1 MRESPTGKKGSKKS
15 MSQSTSSPKPIRTGL
30 QNIMIRDVPSY
41 ANKFFYSLGFLSA
54 ISFLLLVISGIIM
67 AAAGPHWWITST
79 LGQYFRSFHLWATQA
94 FVVFILLH
102 LTIVFLTSGY
112 KGARKFTWVLGV
124 FMFLFA
130 LAEAEF
136 GYVLRGDFS
145 SQYRSLQGADL
156 YNGSGIGGVL
166 NNLNTG
172 QVMGIHLVVL
182 PLTLIALILAHYFL
196 VRVLGISKP
205 SPAADA
211 YPMSK
216 ANHVVLFWRGGAV
229 VVVVAALAL
238 VFPSPYLAPLTISK
252 IASNDPALISKTLV
266 AEFDHSSDTATY
278 FDNINPYTF
287 DSRAVFIE
295 TPYNQLKAAQTTP
308 DQLKLFL
315 AEPAD
320 LQVKQ
325 LEAATTYYASDN
337 ASKTLP
343 KGNPAIAVVDSLTTM
358 AKSGLYEA
366 ALRNNNGTGYET
378 TYVVRF
384 LADTGV
390 PDDTATSL
398 NMTTPQYGMVREEA
412 GTLPPGAWWLAPIGL
427 LNHTV
432 LANDDNGDHDA
443 ALIIGTFLLV
453 LIAFPFIPF
462 VNRLPEKLG
471 VYKLIWRKPSA
482 RK

>member
-1 MRESPTGKKGSKKS
+1 
-15 MSQSTSSPKPIRTGL
+15 MSQNTSSSQPIRTGL
-30 QNIMIRDVPSY
+30 QNIMLREVPSY
-41 ANKFFYSLGFLSA
+41 ANKFVYSLGFLSA
-54 ISFLLLVISGIIM
+54 ISFLLLIVTGIVM

-79 LGQYFRSFHLWATQA
+79 VGQYFRSFHLWATQA

-102 LTIVFLTSGY
+102 LVIVFLTSGY
-112 KGARKFTWVLGV
+112 RGARKFTWVLGV

-156 YNGSGIGGVL
+156 YNGSGIGWVL

-182 PLTLIALILAHYFL
+182 PLLLIALIVAHYFL

-205 SPAADA
+205 APAAAA
-211 YPMSK
+211 YPVVK
-216 ANHVVLFWRGGAV
+216 ANHGLLFWRGGTV
-229 VVVVAALAL
+229 IVMVAALAA

-252 IASNDPALISKTLV
+252 IARDDSALISQTLV
-266 AEFDHSSDTATY
+266 KEFDRSSDTAIY
-278 FDNINPYTF
+278 SDNINPYTF
-287 DSRAVFIE
+287 NSRTVFIGD
-295 TPYNQLKAAQTTP
+295 PYNQLKATQTTP

-315 AEPAD
+315 AESTPI
-320 LQVKQ
+320 QTQQ
-325 LEAATTYYASDN
+325 LAAAKTFYAGDSV
-337 ASKTLP
+337 SRTLP
-343 KGNPAIAVVDSLTTM
+343 KGNPAIAIVDSLTTM

-366 ALRNNNGTGYET
+366 SLRDSNGSGYQT

-390 PDDTATSL
+390 PDNTATSL
-398 NMTTPQYGMVREEA
+398 RMTTDQYGMVREEA
-412 GTLPPGAWWLAPIGL
+412 GILPPGAWWLAPIGL

-432 LANDDNGDHDA
+432 LAKDDNGDRDA
-443 ALIIGTFLLV
+443 AIIIGTFMLLLV
-453 LIAFPFIPF
+453 AFPFIPF
-462 VNRLPEKLG
+462 VNQLPEKLRI
-471 VYKLIWRKPSA
+471 YKLIWRQPNAK
-482 RK
+482 K

>member
-1 MRESPTGKKGSKKS
+1 MGQNT
-15 MSQSTSSPKPIRTGL
+15 TSLGPIRTGL
-30 QNIMIRDVPSY
+30 QNLMLRDVPSY

-54 ISFLLLVISGIIM
+54 ISFLLLLISGIIM
-67 AAAGPHWWITST
+67 AAAGPHWWITSSM
-79 LGQYFRSFHLWATQA
+79 GQYCRSFHLWATQA

-112 KGARKFTWVLGV
+112 RGARKFTWVLGV
-124 FMFLFA
+124 FMLLLA

-156 YNGSGIGGVL
+156 YNGSGIGWVL

-172 QVMGIHLVVL
+172 QVMGIHIAVI
-182 PLTLIALILAHYFL
+182 PLLLIALILAHYFL

-211 YPMSK
+211 YPMTK
-216 ANHVVLFWRGGAV
+216 ANHGLLFWRGGTV
-229 VVVVAALAL
+229 IGLVTLLAI
-238 VFPSPYLAPLTISK
+238 VFPSPYLAPLSIHK
-252 IASNDPALISKTLV
+252 IAGEDPTLISKTLV

-278 FDNINPYTF
+278 SDNINPYTF
-287 DSRAVFIE
+287 DSRTVFIE
-295 TPYNQLKAAQTTP
+295 TPYRQLKATQPTEN
-308 DQLKLFL
+308 QLDVFL
-315 AEPAD
+315 KEPAD
-320 LQVKQ
+320 LQTKQ
-325 LEAATTYYASDN
+325 LEAAKTFYSGDSASEV
-337 ASKTLP
+337 LP
-343 KGNPAIAVVDSLTTM
+343 KGNPAIAVIDSLTAM

-366 ALRNNNGTGYET
+366 ALRNDNGSGYET

-398 NMTTPQYGMVREEA
+398 KMTTDQYGMVREEA
-412 GTLPPGAWWLAPIGL
+412 GSIPPGAWWLAPIGL

-432 LANDDNGDHDA
+432 LVNDDNGDRDA
-443 ALIIGTFLLV
+443 ALIIGTALILL
-453 LIAFPFIPF
+453 LAFPFIPY
-462 VNRLPEKLG
+462 VNRLPEKLLI
-471 VYKLIWRKPSA
+471 YKLIWRK
-482 RK
+482 RRTER

>member
-1 MRESPTGKKGSKKS
+1 MGQNTP
-15 MSQSTSSPKPIRTGL
+15 QSKPIRAAL
-30 QNIMIRDVPSY
+30 QNLMIKDVPSY
-41 ANKFFYSLGFLSA
+41 ANKFVYSLGFLSA
-54 ISFLLLVISGIIM
+54 ISFLLLVVTGIIM
-67 AAAGPHWWITST
+67 AAAGPHWWITSSV
-79 LGQYFRSFHLWATQA
+79 GQYFRSFHLWATQA

-102 LTIVFLTSGY
+102 LTIVFLTSGF

-156 YNGSGIGGVL
+156 YNGSGIGWVL

-172 QVMGIHLVVL
+172 QVMGIHVAVL
-182 PLTLIALILAHYFL
+182 PLTLIALIVAHYFL

-211 YPMSK
+211 YPVVK
-216 ANHVVLFWRGGAV
+216 ANHALLFWRGGT
-229 VVVVAALAL
+229 VVAMVAVLAI

-252 IASNDPALISKTLV
+252 IARDDSTLV
-266 AEFDHSSDTATY
+266 AQTLVKEFDRSSDTATY

-287 DSRAVFIE
+287 DSRTVFVAD
-295 TPYNQLKAAQTTP
+295 PYSQLKTNQTTP
-308 DQLKLFL
+308 DQMKVFL

-320 LQVKQ
+320 LQTKQ
-325 LEAATTYYASDN
+325 LAAATAFYAD
-337 ASKTLP
+337 AKAGDTLP
-343 KGNPAIAVVDSLTTM
+343 KGNPAITIVDSLTTM

-366 ALRNNNGTGYET
+366 ALRNNNGTGFQT

-390 PDDTATSL
+390 PDETATSL
-398 NMTTPQYGMVREEA
+398 NMTTDQYGMVREEA
-412 GTLPPGAWWLAPIGL
+412 GSTTPGAWWLAPIGL

-432 LANDDNGDHDA
+432 LANDANGDRDGA
-443 ALIIGTFLLV
+443 VIIGTFLL
-453 LIAFPFIPF
+453 LLLAFPFIPF
-462 VNRLPEKLG
+462 VNRLPEWLRI
-471 VYKLIWRKPSA
+471 YKLVWRKPGSK
-482 RK
+482 R